1 MASQSGAA
9 AGGKVMARMIAVMT
23 ASSISDLHLHSDV
36 SDGVLSPQALMALVA
51 RQGVGLA
58 ALTDHD
64 SLEGCTIAQQAAA
77 ELGLRCLA
85 GVEVTCGWR
94 GQELHVIGLAPR
106 VPPAGEESALTQHL
120 ARIRSVRRTR
130 LQAIADRLETKSKLP
145 TQALVA
151 PLLADR
157 RVPTRLHLARA
168 LVEAGHARDVADAF
182 DRWLSRGR
190 PGHVPA
196 SWPTLEETLAV
207 LQSADATIVLA
218 HPHRYRVSAGVL
230 NQLVGEF
237 AGGGGHALEVSVGGM
252 SRNDLDRIATLTR
265 RHRLAAS
272 CGSDFHD
279 PGVPWNPPGRFVKL
293 PDDLEPVADRLR

>member
-1 MASQSGAA
+1 
-9 AGGKVMARMIAVMT
+9 MIAAMPS
-23 ASSISDLHLHSDV
+23 SSISDLHLHSDV

-64 SLEGCTIAQQAAA
+64 SLEGCEMAQQAAA
-77 ELGLRCLA
+77 DLGLRCLA

-94 GQELHVIGLAPR
+94 GQELHVIALAPR
-106 VPPAGEESALTQHL
+106 ILPPGEDAALSQHL
-120 ARIRSVRRTR
+120 ARVRALRRSR
-130 LQAIADRLETKSKLP
+130 LQAIADRLETKSDLP
-145 TQALVA
+145 ARRLIA
-151 PLLADR
+151 PLLAAS

-182 DRWLSRGR
+182 DRWLSRGT

-196 SWPTLEETLAV
+196 NWPTLEETLAV
-207 LQSADATIVLA
+207 LQSSGATIVLA

-237 AGGGGHALEVSVGGM
+237 AGGGGQALEVSVGGM
-252 SRNDLDRIATLTR
+252 ARNDLDRIATLTR

-279 PGVPWNPPGRFVKL
+279 PEVPWNPPGRFAKL

>member
-1 MASQSGAA
+1 
-9 AGGKVMARMIAVMT
+9 MIAAMHSP
-23 ASSISDLHLHSDV
+23 AIADLHLHSDV
-36 SDGVLSPQALMALVA
+36 SDGVLAPQALMALVA

-64 SLEGCTIAQQAAA
+64 SLEGCTIAQHAAA

-94 GQELHVIGLAPR
+94 GQELHVIGLAPKVSPLDETSTLSR
-106 VPPAGEESALTQHL
+106 HL
-120 ARIRSVRRTR
+120 DHVRTLRRLR
-130 LQAIADRLETKSKLP
+130 LQAIADRLETKAGLP
-145 TQALVA
+145 TRALVA

-157 RVPTRLHLARA
+157 RVPTRLHLARI
-168 LVEAGHARDVADAF
+168 LIEAGHARDVADAF

-196 SWPTLEETLAV
+196 EWPTLEATLAV
-207 LQSADATIVLA
+207 LQSAGATIVLA

-237 AGGGGHALEVSVGGM
+237 AGGGGQALEVSVGGM
-252 SRNDLDRIATLTR
+252 ARNDLDRIATLAR

-279 PGVPWNPPGRFVKL
+279 PGIPWNPPGRFAKL